1 MLMPSQ
7 YAEKLPAT
15 KPERMLS
22 DAPPSSED
30 VTTSFTWAELIKVK
44 TLTNSGMMAP
54 ASVPQEMI
62 DASFHHSVASPL
74 SVGII
79 NLDTMKVR
87 MMDTTDVSQTRD
99 VSGVSK
105 FMWSELENRALAMA
119 SLMKYEPALETS
131 IMIRITKI
139 HTSSCTCTTGSRT
152 AARMKA
158 IRATPVTP

>member
-1 MLMPSQ
+1 MP
-7 YAEKLPAT
+7 
-15 KPERMLS
+15 S
-22 DAPPSSED
+22 DAPPCSAE
-30 VTTSFTWAELIKVK
+30 VTTSLVWRDSVEVK

-119 SLMKYEPALETS
+119 SLMKYE
-131 IMIRITKI
+131 
-139 HTSSCTCTTGSRT
+139 
-152 AARMKA
+152 
-158 IRATPVTP
+158 